1 MKIGKYS
8 KYKKALRA
16 MVLMGATLTVGG
28 LISSVSA
35 ADSLD
40 FKNQNYET
48 RTMTVDGK
56 EVTFRAY
63 ENIPY
68 VANPVD
74 TTYQSMNVYIPEAYF
89 QNEKDGKYTAE
100 SAPIFLPNSVGGYRP
115 GKAATPTLSKDG
127 EPNAV
132 LYALSRGLVVA
143 APAARGRSNETAEGV
158 YYGKAPAA
166 IVDLKAA
173 VAYLHKNDNIMPGD
187 ANKIISNGTSAGGAL
202 SLLLGATGNES
213 DYAPY
218 LQEIGAAD
226 ARTDIYAVSAYC
238 PITDL
243 DHADMAYEWSYNGV
257 NEYTGMP
264 SFGGQME
271 PPDPTLGSS
280 SAKATPDMSAMPD
293 MSGEAPGKQQ
303 TQKAVQLTADA
314 IAYSDLLKN
323 NFPEYLNS
331 LQLKDQDGKLLSLD
345 FNGNGS
351 FMDYAKSYIIKS
363 AEKAK
368 AAGTDISSADF
379 LVYDAKNPDKIVDVD
394 WLKYNTSVGR
404 MKAPGAFD
412 SRDNSTG
419 ENNLFGTATV
429 DNQHFIQFASINGD
443 GTAVADEHIVKM
455 MNPLNYIAPNDASK
469 TKEQTQHWRIRY
481 GEKDNNTSMAVPLIV
496 ATRLA
501 NYGYDVDFDLPWG
514 IPHAGDY
521 DLQELF
527 DWIYCYNRKHPIYE
541 YLLIRF
547 RGLPVHRYSI
557 HFLRQ
562 RLADTKYRHCFL
574 PGF

>member
-40 FKNQNYET
+40 FKIQNYET

-323 NFPEYLNS
+323 NFPEYLIS

-455 MNPLNYIAPNDASK
+455 MNPLNYIAPNDTSK

-527 DWIYCYNRKHPIYE
+527 DWIDQ
-541 YLLIRF
+541 L
-547 RGLPVHRYSI
+547 V
-557 HFLRQ
+557 
-562 RLADTKYRHCFL
+562 
-574 PGF
+574 

>member
-40 FKNQNYET
+40 FKIQNYET

-404 MKAPGAFD
+404 MKAPGV
-412 SRDNSTG
+412 
-419 ENNLFGTATV
+419 LILAT
-429 DNQHFIQFASINGD
+429 ILL
-443 GTAVADEHIVKM
+443 VKITC
-455 MNPLNYIAPNDASK
+455 LA
-469 TKEQTQHWRIRY
+469 
-481 GEKDNNTSMAVPLIV
+481 
-496 ATRLA
+496 RL
-501 NYGYDVDFDLPWG
+501 
-514 IPHAGDY
+514 
-521 DLQELF
+521 
-527 DWIYCYNRKHPIYE
+527 R
-541 YLLIRF
+541 
-547 RGLPVHRYSI
+547 
-557 HFLRQ
+557 
-562 RLADTKYRHCFL
+562 
-574 PGF
+574 

>member
-1 MKIGKYS
+1 MERAKHL
-8 KYKKALRA
+8 KYKKILRA
-16 MVLMGATLTVGG
+16 MVLMGAVLTVGG
-28 LISSVSA
+28 MISSAGAAGVINNNSETTNMKEN
-35 ADSLD
+35 ADSLNFED
-40 FKNQNYET
+40 RTYET
-48 RTMTVDGK
+48 RTMKVDGK
-56 EVTFRAY
+56 NVTFRAY

-89 QNEKDGKYTAE
+89 HNEKDHKYTAE

-115 GKAATPTLSKDG
+115 GKAATPTLFKDG

-143 APAARGRSNETAEGV
+143 APAARGRSNETIEGV

-173 VAYLHKNDNIMPGD
+173 VAYLHKNDKNMPGD

-202 SLLLGATGNES
+202 SLLLGATGDEP

-218 LQEIGAAD
+218 LQEIGAAN
-226 ARTDIYAVSAYC
+226 ARTDIFAVSAYC

-243 DHADMAYEWSYNGV
+243 DHADMAYEWSYSGV

-280 SAKATPDMSAMPD
+280 AAGAAMPDLSTMPAMPD
-293 MSGEAPGKQQ
+293 MKTEQ
-303 TQKAVQLTADA
+303 TKVQLTEDE
-314 IAYSDLLKN
+314 IFYSGLLKN

-331 LQLKDQDGKLLSLD
+331 LQLKDEDGKILSLD

-368 AAGTDISSADF
+368 AAGTDISKVNF
-379 LVYDAKNPDKIVDVD
+379 LVYDVKDPNNIIDVD
-394 WLKYNTSVGR
+394 WLAYNTSVGR
-404 MKAPGAFD
+404 MKAPGCFD
-412 SRDNSTG
+412 ARDNFTG
-419 ENNLFGTATV
+419 ENNLFGTATI
-429 DNQHFIQFASINGD
+429 DNQHFTKFASFNGD
-443 GTAVADEHIVKM
+443 GTAVADEHIIKM
-455 MNPLNYIAPNDASK
+455 MNPLNYIKPNGS
-469 TKEQTQHWRIRY
+469 TEHWRIRY
-481 GEKDNNTSMAVPLIV
+481 GEIDNNTSMAVTLIV

-501 NYGYDVDFDLPWG
+501 NYGYDVNFDLPWG

-521 DLQELF
+521 DFEELF
-527 DWIYCYNRKHPIYE
+527 DWIDKIVNE
-541 YLLIRF
+541 
-547 RGLPVHRYSI
+547 
-557 HFLRQ
+557 
-562 RLADTKYRHCFL
+562 
-574 PGF
+574 

>member
-1 MKIGKYS
+1 MKIGTHS
-8 KYKKALRA
+8 KSKKVLRA
-16 MVLMGATLTVGG
+16 MVLMGAAFTVGG
-28 LISSVSA
+28 LISSVN
-35 ADSLD
+35 ADDPLD
-40 FKNQNYET
+40 FKIQNYET

-115 GKAATPTLSKDG
+115 GKAATPTISKDG
-127 EPNAV
+127 ESNAV

-213 DYAPY
+213 DYIPY
-218 LQEIGAAD
+218 LQELGAAD
-226 ARTDIYAVSAYC
+226 ARTDIFAVSAYC

-243 DHADMAYEWSYNGV
+243 DHADMAYEWSYSGV
-257 NEYTGMP
+257 NEYTGLP

-280 SAKATPDMSAMPD
+280 SVEAAMPDVSAMPD
-293 MSGEAPGKQQ
+293 MKGEQ
-303 TQKAVQLTADA
+303 TNVPLTDDE
-314 IAYSDLLKN
+314 IFYSSLLKN
-323 NFPEYLNS
+323 NFPTYLNS

-368 AAGTDISSADF
+368 AAGTDISDADF
-379 LVYDAKNPDKIVDVD
+379 LVYDAKNPGKIVDVD
-394 WLKYNTSVGR
+394 WLAYNTSVGR

-419 ENNLFGTATV
+419 ENNLFGTTTI
-429 DNQHFIQFASINGD
+429 DNQHFTQFASINGD

-455 MNPLNYIAPNDASK
+455 MNPLNYIAPNDVTK
-469 TKEQTQHWRIRY
+469 TKKQTQHWRIRY
-481 GEKDNNTSMAVPLIV
+481 GEMDNNTSMAVPLIV

-521 DLQELF
+521 DLEELF
-527 DWIYCYNRKHPIYE
+527 DWIDKVVSE
-541 YLLIRF
+541 
-547 RGLPVHRYSI
+547 
-557 HFLRQ
+557 
-562 RLADTKYRHCFL
+562 
-574 PGF
+574 

>member
-1 MKIGKYS
+1 
-8 KYKKALRA
+8 
-16 MVLMGATLTVGG
+16 MGGM
-28 LISSVSA
+28 ISSAGAAGVINNNSETTNMKEN
-35 ADSLD
+35 ADSLNFED
-40 FKNQNYET
+40 RTYET
-48 RTMTVDGK
+48 RTMKVDGK
-56 EVTFRAY
+56 NVTFRAY

-89 QNEKDGKYTAE
+89 HNEKDHKYTAE

-143 APAARGRSNETAEGV
+143 APAARGRSNETIEGV

-173 VAYLHKNDNIMPGD
+173 VAYLHKNDKNMPGD

-202 SLLLGATGNES
+202 SLLLGATGDEP

-218 LQEIGAAD
+218 LQEIGAAN
-226 ARTDIYAVSAYC
+226 ARTDIFAVSAYC

-243 DHADMAYEWSYNGV
+243 DHADMAYEWSYSRV

-280 SAKATPDMSAMPD
+280 AAGAAMPDLSTMPAMPD
-293 MSGEAPGKQQ
+293 MKTEQ
-303 TQKAVQLTADA
+303 TKVQLTDDE
-314 IAYSDLLKN
+314 IFYSGLLKN

-331 LQLKDQDGKLLSLD
+331 LQLKDKDGKILSLD

-368 AAGTDISSADF
+368 VAGTDISKVNF
-379 LVYDAKNPDKIVDVD
+379 LVYDVKDPNNIIDVD
-394 WLKYNTSVGR
+394 WLAYNTSVGR

-412 SRDNSTG
+412 ARDNFTG
-419 ENNLFGTATV
+419 ENNLFGTTTI
-429 DNQHFIQFASINGD
+429 DNQHFTKFASFNGD
-443 GTAVADEHIVKM
+443 GTAVADEHIIKM
-455 MNPLNYIAPNDASK
+455 MNPLNYIKPNGS
-469 TKEQTQHWRIRY
+469 TEHWRIRY
-481 GEKDNNTSMAVPLIV
+481 GEIDNNTSMAVPLIV

-501 NYGYDVDFDLPWG
+501 NYGYDVNFDLPWG

-521 DLQELF
+521 DLEELF
-527 DWIYCYNRKHPIYE
+527 DWIDKIVNE
-541 YLLIRF
+541 
-547 RGLPVHRYSI
+547 
-557 HFLRQ
+557 
-562 RLADTKYRHCFL
+562 
-574 PGF
+574 